1 MKKLLFASSFGLLFF
16 SCSNDKKESVE
27 QLEFP
32 SIKQELS
39 YIAGAEHSRMLFNSN
54 DPNINQ
60 FNMQL
65 IAEGFSNDLENPHPL
80 TQECRAAIQNLYGP
94 DQMDF
99 NIKYLDEACKCMGSS
114 IAEAFVLDWTKMNA
128 LDSLDLEFVKI
139 GFLHGV
145 EKRDTMIPLAR
156 RKQIFQSFVQQI
168 LIKKKEQNLALG
180 DKMLLEAKEIPNAKV
195 LDNGSVLIV
204 LEEGKGKSPLAND
217 DVKADYI
224 LTNALGDTIQSSFD
238 FHKMGRP
245 TPIFNLAQVVR
256 GWTEAFPNMKKGGK
270 YRLYLPG
277 ELAYADQSQFEPL
290 IFYIEV
296 LDFGPAGS
304 LVQPNPQGM
313 IE

>member
-1 MKKLLFASSFGLLFF
+1 MKKLILASSLSLLFF
-16 SCSNDKKESVE
+16 SCSNEKKESVE

-32 SIKQELS
+32 SIKHELS
-39 YIAGAEHSRMLFNSN
+39 YIAGAEHSHMLFNSK

-60 FNMQL
+60 FNMEL

-99 NIKYLDEACKCMGSS
+99 NTKYLDEACKCMGSS
-114 IAEAFVLDWTKMNA
+114 IAEAFVLDWKKMNA
-128 LDSLDLEFVKI
+128 LDSLDLEFVKV
-139 GFLHGV
+139 GFLHGL

-168 LIKKKEQNLALG
+168 LMKKKEHNLDLG
-180 DKMLLEAKEIPNAKV
+180 DKMLAEAKEIPNARV

-204 LEEGKGKSPLAND
+204 LEQGKGGSPLKSD
-217 DVKADYI
+217 DVKAEYI

-238 FHKMGRP
+238 FQKMGRS
-245 TPIFNLAQVVR
+245 TPIFNLSQVVR

-277 ELAYADQSQFEPL
+277 ELAYAESSQFEPL

-296 LDFGPAGS
+296 LDFGPSGS
-304 LVQPNPQGM
+304 LVQ
-313 IE
+313 